1 MITVSVRPNHTFKI
15 LHLLDDFLLL
25 KVISTVLIFFVI
37 INGLKLLRFLFLMK
51 KVLLNWLL
59 KKIKIK
65 AS

>member
-37 INGLKLLRFLFLMK
+37 INGLKLLRFLFFDEKSSFKLVTK
-51 KVLLNWLL
+51 KNQN
-59 KKIKIK
+59 KG
-65 AS
+65 